1 MWYWYCTGIVTVLFV
16 QSILLNIGLATGYIK
31 WNKNKYPAPV
41 RIYDQDA
48 SGEIYRT
55 KAG

>member
-16 QSILLNIGLATGYIK
+16 QSVLLNIGLATGYIK

-41 RIYDQDA
+41 CIYDQDA